1 MRRKLFTPACLVEAK
16 DCRLLWLASVLL
28 VVLAPPAAAQATDE
42 RKWEIEVHG
51 GGALPTNPTAGTV
64 NLPGPGEEF
73 TRPGGRTSR
82 RESSWY
88 FGGGT
93 TLFNQVAS
101 QTADDTRQVP
111 VNPFFTNPQLGFS
124 PRIIALDP
132 VLGRSLGQRERGGT
146 FGVRVSRALTPRLSA
161 ELSVDYSMAPLQ
173 ITEATSDAI
182 EATRA
187 SFDAAFGR
195 WTSLLTTFTPI
206 GVSSTATLEEGGG
219 HQVFTSGALNINLRT
234 TGNIVPYAT
243 VGAGVISTTGK
254 TPSATLTGNHQWR
267 LTPLPPFQPV
277 TFNETDSVT
286 VTETR
291 DEHAVAAV
299 LGGGVKYHVSPRYG
313 IRADVRV
320 SLTRNSASTVLDA
333 HPLGSRPATEPSSQG
348 VMNPPTN
355 PTIVFSTSPN
365 VPSTLSGPDIAG
377 LFTYSGSGIVTHTN
391 ITAGIFWR
399 F

>member
-1 MRRKLFTPACLVEAK
+1 MRRKLFTPACLAEAK
-16 DCRLLWLASVLL
+16 DCLLFWLASALL
-28 VVLAPPAAAQATDE
+28 VVLPSPAAAQTTHD

-51 GGALPTNPTAGTV
+51 GGMLPTNPTAGTV

-101 QTADDTRQVP
+101 QTAEDTRQVP
-111 VNPFFTNPQLGFS
+111 ANPFFRNPELGFS
-124 PRIIALDP
+124 PRIIALDTL
-132 VLGRSLGQRERGGT
+132 LGRSLGQRERGGT
-146 FGVRVSRALTPRLSA
+146 FGVRVSRALTLRLSA
-161 ELSVDYSMAPLQ
+161 ELSVDYGMVPLQ
-173 ITEATSDAI
+173 ITQANSDAI

-187 SFDAAFGR
+187 SFDAAFRR

-206 GVSSTATLEEGGG
+206 GVSSTAAFEEGGG
-219 HQVFTSGALNINLRT
+219 RQVFTSGALNINLRT

-243 VGAGVISTTGK
+243 VGAGLISTTGK
-254 TPSATLTGNHQWR
+254 APSATLTGNYQWR

-277 TFNETDSVT
+277 TFDETDSVT
-286 VTETR
+286 VTDTR

-299 LGGGVKYHVSPRYG
+299 FGGGVKYHVSRRYG
-313 IRADVRV
+313 VRLDVRV
-320 SLTRNSASTVLDA
+320 SLTKNSASTLLDT
-333 HPLGSRPATEPSSQG
+333 HPLGSRPASEPSSQG

-365 VPSTLSGPDIAG
+365 VPSTLSGPDITDMP
-377 LFTYSGSGIVTHTN
+377 TYSGSGTVSTTN